1 MKIERER
8 VRETFR
14 EYTDAYDA
22 TDEKIKLKIDH
33 TYRVAE
39 LCERI
44 AKAEQRRR
52 QRLIWHGFLEC
63 CTMWEDLNNSGD
75 TGRSAMRI
83 PSIMQRSEQTFCLA
97 ECSGKGKV

>member
-1 MKIERER
+1 MKVERER

-44 AKAEQRRR
+44 AKAERMDR
-52 QRLIWHGFLEC
+52 G
-63 CTMWEDLNNSGD
+63 
-75 TGRSAMRI
+75 
-83 PSIMQRSEQTFCLA
+83 
-97 ECSGKGKV
+97 

>member
-22 TDEKIKLKIDH
+22 T
-33 TYRVAE
+33 
-39 LCERI
+39 
-44 AKAEQRRR
+44 
-52 QRLIWHGFLEC
+52 
-63 CTMWEDLNNSGD
+63 DLNNSGD

>member
-44 AKAEQRRR
+44 AKAEQMEKTEVD
-52 QRLIWHGFLEC
+52 LAWLLGMLHDV
-63 CTMWEDLNNSGD
+63 EDLNNSGD
-75 TGRSAMRI
+75 TGHSAMRI

>member
-39 LCERI
+39 LSVM
-44 AKAEQRRR
+44 Q
-52 QRLIWHGFLEC
+52 
-63 CTMWEDLNNSGD
+63 
-75 TGRSAMRI
+75 I

>member
-44 AKAEQRRR
+44 AKAEQM
-52 QRLIWHGFLEC
+52 E
-63 CTMWEDLNNSGD
+63 NNSGD